1 MKYIVQTNL
10 EINNNIVGYAETIDA
25 EDEAMAY
32 SKAKANVELE
42 YNQKVKFPDR
52 NCCNIQLQEQIVMSD
67 SDTDKMEDDSN
78 PNGLYPYDPSY
89 TSIDIEE
96 LPFSIFEYLR
106 QLNKGRIII
115 NPEFQRNQVW
125 KQEQKSKFIESV
137 ILNFPLPPI
146 YLNQNKENKY
156 IVIDGL
162 QRTTALSEYFDDKF
176 ALSSLEAIPP
186 YNGKRFSD
194 LSETLQSKLENKKLT
209 IFSLKPSTP
218 LVVIYD
224 LFKRINTGGTQLNR
238 QEIRNC
244 IFIGKSTRLLK
255 KLASMEIFRSVTD
268 YGVSPKR
275 MKDRE
280 VVLRYLSFRWGNPNV
295 NYEGD
300 MSRFLEGVMAEI
312 NKMQETQIKEIEDD
326 FVRVMNWVRKIWGSR
341 CFRIPTDKTR
351 GVVNMAVFESVCKFI
366 SLCTD
371 DFLTVNRDD
380 ICSRYEVLITNN
392 AYREA
397 VTRTTASKSS
407 VANRF
412 RLAHDILSSSEYNN
426 PNALW

>member
-1 MKYIVQTNL
+1 MNYIVQTSL
-10 EINNNIVGYAETIDA
+10 VINNSIVEYAETIEA
-25 EDEAMAY
+25 ESASMAY
-32 SKAKANVELE
+32 SQAKANVEQE
-42 YNQKVKFPDR
+42 YERRVIFPEMSS
-52 NCCNIQLQEQIVMSD
+52 CNIQLQEQIVSSD
-67 SDTDKMEDDSN
+67 SDTDKLEEDPN

-106 QLNKGRIII
+106 QLKKDRIII

-125 KQEQKSKFIESV
+125 KQEQKSRFIESV

-162 QRTTALSEYFDDKF
+162 QRTTALSEFFEDKF
-176 ALSSLEAIPP
+176 ALSSLEALPA

-194 LSETLQSKLENKKLT
+194 LSEILQSKLENKKLT

-255 KLASMEIFRSVTD
+255 KLASLDVFRKVTD

-280 VVLRYLSFRWGNPNV
+280 IVLRYLSFRWGNPDSM
-295 NYEGD
+295 YEGD
-300 MSRFLEGVMAEI
+300 MSGFLEGVMADI
-312 NKMQETQIKEIEDD
+312 NKKTDTQIQEIEND
-326 FVRVMNWVRKIWGSR
+326 FVRVMDWVRRIWGNR
-341 CFRIPTDKTR
+341 CFRIPTDKTI
-351 GVVNMAVFESVCKFI
+351 GVVNMAVFESVCRFI
-366 SLCTD
+366 SYSSD
-371 DFLTVNRDD
+371 EFLTEYKDD
-380 ICSRYEVLITNN
+380 IYSRYEALIANN
-392 AYREA
+392 AYRDA
-397 VTRTTASKSS
+397 VTRTTASKTS

-412 RLAHDILSSSEYNN
+412 RLAHEILSSSEYNN

>member
-1 MKYIVQTNL
+1 MKYIVQTSL
-10 EINNNIVGYAETIDA
+10 EINNSIIEYAETVEA
-25 EDEAMAY
+25 ENDLMAY
-32 SKAKANVELE
+32 SQAKANVEQE
-42 YNQKVKFPDR
+42 YERTVIFPEISS
-52 NCCNIQLQEQIVMSD
+52 CNIQLQDQIVSSD
-67 SDTDKMEDDSN
+67 SDTDKLEEDSN

-106 QLNKGRIII
+106 QMKKDRIII

-125 KQEQKSKFIESV
+125 KQEQKSRFIESV

-162 QRTTALSEYFDDKF
+162 QRTTALSEFFDDKF
-176 ALSSLEAIPP
+176 ALSSLEALPS

-194 LSETLQSKLENKKLT
+194 LSEILQSKLENKKLT

-255 KLASMEIFRSVTD
+255 KLASLDVFRKVTD

-280 VVLRYLSFRWGNPNV
+280 VVLRYLSFRWGNPDNM
-295 NYEGD
+295 YEGD
-300 MSRFLEGVMAEI
+300 MSKFLEGVMTDI
-312 NKMQETQIKEIEDD
+312 NKKTDAQIQEIEND
-326 FVRVMNWVRKIWGSR
+326 FVRVMDWVRRIWGNR

-351 GVVNMAVFESVCKFI
+351 GVVNMAVLESVCCFI
-366 SLCTD
+366 SYSSD
-371 DFLTVNRDD
+371 EFLLANKDD
-380 ICSRYEVLITNN
+380 IYSRYEALIADS
-392 AYREA
+392 AYRDA

-412 RLAHDILSSSEYNN
+412 RLAHEILSSSEYNN